1 MLASNYCVTSER
13 LPPVL
18 SSRKVCSTIPRVYVV
33 LGTKARAVRKLCNTI
48 NRATFSALKMLSCS
62 MF

>member
-1 MLASNYCVTSER
+1 MLTSKCCVTSER

-18 SSRKVCSTIPRVYVV
+18 SFRKVCNPIPRVYVV
-33 LGTKARAVRKLCNTI
+33 LGTKARAVSKLCNTI